1 MDDRTASEILHEQ
14 IMAWVESAIQV
25 VVASVDEPDLI
36 DGGEMQLIVSKTIN
50 DLAIERRVKMHA
62 SAWID
67 DVEVYAGEVVR
78 TVMNDKLKAA
88 VSA

>member
-1 MDDRTASEILHEQ
+1 MDGDNVVEILHEQ
-14 IMAWVESAIQV
+14 IMAWVESTIQV

-36 DGGEMQLIVSKTIN
+36 DRGDIQLIVSKTIN

-62 SAWID
+62 SAWIS
-67 DVEVYAGEVVR
+67 DVEVYAGEVAR